1 MKKWIPNIALI
12 LTLALGIVACS
23 GSKAFYK
30 KGKKLEK
37 AGLTTEAASFYI
49 ESLKRKRSNE
59 DAIIS
64 LKKIG
69 QEVLDDELSEF
80 YKLYTAER
88 YRDAVYTYIDAESFK
103 SRVEGVGVQL
113 DAPTYYRDYYEE
125 SRNIYI
131 AELYDK
137 ANTHL
142 ESEDFGDAEIIL
154 SEIKKL
160 DPSYKDVNKLSDFAF
175 VEPKYRQ
182 ALNHYDH
189 ERYRQAYL
197 LFREINE
204 RVGGYKESAAYAE
217 LALESAQFPIGILPI
232 ENKSGVR
239 NLESGISASIIRDI
253 KDLDDPFLRVV
264 DRTKTDVLL
273 EEQFYNMSGAIEQS
287 TAIQT
292 GTLFG
297 TKAILVGKIISA
309 TVNDGKLIKRSQP
322 GWLGKEVRYVDAQG
336 VKRMK
341 LVFNKVY
348 YQEYEQEKT
357 VTCTFQYQ
365 IISTETGE
373 ILLADVLEINK
384 QDKIKYA
391 SFKGNTKY
399 LYAGYWRNQ
408 YRRES
413 SDKRY
418 GSYSEKRSFD
428 RLLSARKKIKTT
440 EELRNDVFED
450 IGSGVAKKL
459 NGFNPE
465 NI

>member
-1 MKKWIPNIALI
+1 MKKWIPKLM
-12 LTLALGIVACS
+12 LLLALVFGLTACT

-37 AGLTTEAASFYI
+37 AGLSTEAASFYI

-69 QEVLDDELSEF
+69 QQVLDDELAEF
-80 YKLYTAER
+80 YKHYTAER
-88 YRDAVYTYIDAESFK
+88 YRDAVYKYIDAENFK

-125 SRNIYI
+125 SRSIYI
-131 AELYDK
+131 AELYDL
-137 ANTHL
+137 ANTYL
-142 ESEDFGDAEIIL
+142 EREDFSEAEVIL
-154 SEIKKL
+154 TEIKTL
-160 DPSYKDVNKLSDFAF
+160 DPSYKDVNQLSDFAF

-189 ERYRQAYL
+189 ERYRKAYL
-197 LFREINE
+197 LFREINQ

-232 ENKSGVR
+232 ENKSGVK

-253 KDLDDPFLRVV
+253 KDLDDPFIRVV

-287 TAIQT
+287 SAIET

-309 TVNDGKLIKRSQP
+309 TANDGKLVKRSQP

-336 VKRMK
+336 VKRVK
-341 LVFNKVY
+341 LVFDKVY

-373 ILLADVLEINK
+373 ILLTDVLEINK
-384 QDKIKYA
+384 RDRINYA

-413 SDKRY
+413 TDKRY
-418 GSYSEKRSFD
+418 GSYSEKRKFD
-428 RLLSARKKIKTT
+428 QLLRARKNIKST
-440 EELRNDVFED
+440 EELRNDIFDD
-450 IGSGVAKKL
+450 IGKSVAAKL

-465 NI
+465 V